1 MLSLSRKSILAVEAV
16 VDIAHHGR
24 FGPVSSKDF
33 AARMGIPRRQL
44 EPVLQSL
51 VRDGILK
58 SIRGPRGGYV
68 LARERRRISLGDI
81 VSSGGAERD
90 LDCPH
95 ATPLSEK
102 IVTPVIADALAE
114 AVTALNGTTLDD
126 VMARANEADLFEKPG
141 VPDFSI

>member
-24 FGPVSSKDF
+24 HGPVSSKHF

-44 EPVLQSL
+44 EPVLQAL

-58 SIRGPRGGYV
+58 SVRGPRGGYV

-81 VSSGGAERD
+81 VRSGGAERD

-95 ATPLSEK
+95 DTALSEK
-102 IVTPVIADALAE
+102 VVTPVIADALAA
-114 AVTALNGTTLDD
+114 AVEALNGTSLSD
-126 VMARANEADLFEKPG
+126 VMAQANEAGLLDKAE